1 MTTLNLN
8 LEIAQ
13 QVLTQMSAVYNDFR
27 TYQKKHHSMLVA
39 ELYEAANWQGKSAK
53 NFYDTYREVDYQAY
67 LQLEEYGK
75 MLVVLS
81 DEFNAWQSMAQ
92 HLSPDPSHLFPPGDP
107 RRG

>member
-13 QVLTQMSAVYNDFR
+13 QVLTQMATVYNDFR
-27 TYQKKHHSMLVA
+27 EYQKKHRAMLVA

-53 NFYDTYREVDYQAY
+53 NFYDAYRDLDYRVY

-75 MLVVLS
+75 LLFVLGQ
-81 DEFNAWQSMAQ
+81 EFQTWQEKSL
-92 HLSPDPSHLFPPGDP
+92 HLSPDPTHLFPPGYQP
-107 RRG
+107 Q